1 MRCFPASGCGCLLG
15 GLKAGAGRCVK
26 KPDEVALQEGER
38 GAAAQSADALA
49 NLQLGPQPLPYED
62 REQPEVC

>member
-1 MRCFPASGCGCLLG
+1 M
-15 GLKAGAGRCVK
+15 GAGRCAQ

-49 NLQLGPQPLPYED
+49 NLQLGPQPLPYEN